1 MFPLIVQKLIQINYM
16 KQYLLLFL
24 FTIVTITA
32 FSQDKNRL
40 DKLNSPY
47 STAYTHLYYLQAENY
62 DAEKSA
68 KTLRNN
74 PKNAEELAIQL
85 KQILDGK
92 GLFVE
97 LVDIPVDSNHVD
109 STTRKRIYK
118 LFPDELPKVYLQKYG
133 NRWYYSSETIK
144 SIPEL
149 HKEIYPFGADL
160 IVNLL
165 PKFGQYVFLGLQIWQ
180 WLGAVLLIVIAF
192 FAYKLMTLIIRPIIK
207 KILSTNVRK
216 ILPDNDLVFK
226 IARLLSIILV
236 FILLIRFLPILQLPI
251 DLGLSVRTGL
261 KIVETAFF
269 IFLFLRVVDLAIYY
283 VRELARKTE
292 STLDNQLV
300 PILHTTLNVIVVIGG
315 IIQILTLLEV
325 NVTALIAGV
334 SIGGLAIALAA
345 QDTVKNLLGSLMIFA
360 DKPFQI
366 GDLIKVKDV
375 IGTVEVVGFRSTRI
389 RTAGNSVVA
398 IPNGTIANEII
409 DNLGL
414 RMFRKMDTSIGIT
427 YQTSPETI
435 ETFVLGIRD
444 IIEKHPLTKTETFQV
459 YFSSLNNSSL
469 DILING
475 LIDTRAWGEEL
486 KAKQQIFLA
495 IMRLANV
502 LDISFAFPSTSI
514 YMEKMDTVSEKKYS
528 SIEQLMADFEQQFEE
543 KA

>member
-1 MFPLIVQKLIQINYM
+1 M

-24 FTIVTITA
+24 FTIVTLTA

-47 STAYTHLYYLQAENY
+47 STAYTHLYYLQSESY
-62 DAEKSA
+62 DAEKAA

-74 PKNAEELAIQL
+74 SKNAEELAIQL

-92 GLFVE
+92 GLYVE
-97 LVDIPVDSNHVD
+97 LVDIPIDSNHVD

-118 LFPDELPKVYLQKYG
+118 LFPEQLPKVYIQKYG

-144 SIPEL
+144 AIPAL
-149 HKEIYPFGADL
+149 HREIYPFGANL

-192 FAYKLMTLIIRPIIK
+192 FAYKLMTLLIKPIIK
-207 KILSTNVRK
+207 KILSTNVSK
-216 ILPDNDLVFK
+216 ILPENDLIFK

-236 FILLIRFLPILQLPI
+236 FISLIRVLPILQLPI

-269 IFLFLRVVDLAIYY
+269 IFLFLRLVDLAIYY

-375 IGTVEVVGFRSTRI
+375 TGTVEVVGFRSTRI

-435 ETFVLGIRD
+435 EAFVLGIRN
-444 IIEKHPLTKTETFQV
+444 IIEKHPIAKTETFQV
-459 YFSSLNNSSL
+459 HFTNLNASSL
-469 DILING
+469 DIIING
-475 LIDTRAWGEEL
+475 MLDVRTWGDEL
-486 KAKQQIFLA
+486 KAKQEILLTV
-495 IMRLANV
+495 IRLAGILN
-502 LDISFAFPSTSI
+502 ISFAFPSTSV
-514 YMEKMDTVSEKKYS
+514 YMEKMDTVSEKKYN

-543 KA
+543 KV

>member
-1 MFPLIVQKLIQINYM
+1 M

-24 FTIVTITA
+24 FTILTINV

-47 STAYTHLYYLQAENY
+47 STVYTHLYYLQPDFY
-62 DAEKSA
+62 DVEKAA
-68 KTLRNN
+68 KTLYKN
-74 PKNAEELAIQL
+74 PKNAKELAIQL

-92 GLFVE
+92 GLYVE
-97 LVDIPVDSNHVD
+97 LVDIPIDSNHVD
-109 STTRKRIYK
+109 STTKKRIYK
-118 LFPDELPKVYLQKYG
+118 LFPDELPKIYVQKYG
-133 NRWYYSSETIK
+133 NRWYYASETIRA
-144 SIPEL
+144 IPTL

-180 WLGAVLLIVIAF
+180 WLGAVLFIIIAF
-192 FAYKLMTLIIRPIIK
+192 FAYKLMTLIIKPIIK
-207 KILSTNVRK
+207 KLLSTKVSK
-216 ILPDNDLVFK
+216 ILPDNDFIFK

-251 DLGLSVRTGL
+251 DLAQSVRTGL

-269 IFLFLRVVDLAIYY
+269 IFLFLRIIDLAIYY

-315 IIQILTLLEV
+315 VIQILTLLEV

-366 GDLIKVKDV
+366 GDLIKVSGIV
-375 IGTVEVVGFRSTRI
+375 GTVEVVGFRSTRI
-389 RTAGNSVVA
+389 RTSANSLVA
-398 IPNGTIANEII
+398 IPNGTIANEVI

-414 RMFRKMDTSIGIT
+414 RMFRKMDVNIGIT
-427 YQTSPETI
+427 YQTTPETI
-435 ETFVLGIRD
+435 ETFIVGIRT
-444 IIEKHPLTKTETFQV
+444 IIEKHPNAKADTFQV
-459 YFSSLNNSSL
+459 HFTNLNASSL
-469 DILING
+469 DIMING
-475 LIDTRAWGEEL
+475 MLDVKTWSEEL
-486 KAKQQIFLA
+486 ETKQEILLA
-495 IMRLANV
+495 VIRLAGILN
-502 LDISFAFPSTSI
+502 INFAFPSTSV
-514 YMEKMDTVSEKKYS
+514 YMEKMDTVSEKKYN
-528 SIEQLMADFEQQFEE
+528 SIEQLMADFEQQFE
-543 KA
+543 KKT